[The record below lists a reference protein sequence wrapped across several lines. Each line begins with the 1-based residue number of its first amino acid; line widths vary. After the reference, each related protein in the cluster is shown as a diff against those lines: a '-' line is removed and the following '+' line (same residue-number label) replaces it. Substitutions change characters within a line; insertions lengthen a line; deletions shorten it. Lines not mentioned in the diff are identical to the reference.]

1 MLTSTGKETVIQST
15 LNRTL
20 KTNPGM
26 LPQSRAL
33 EDSSADT
40 PGRARFVSEPLA
52 AIGPADRSG
61 SKRADRDAGGQVVRG
76 ETGFGRRHR
85 GSASDPESGASRV
98 FVLDRCGDPLM
109 PCHPARARRLLKK
122 GRAVVVRLHPFTIR
136 LRDRVGGETQEVG
149 LKVDPGAKTTGLALV
164 REDGEVLF
172 LAEIEH
178 RGERVRRSMRQR
190 AGYRRRRRSAN
201 LRHRKKRFD
210 NRRSGRKLPPSLQ
223 SRVDNVAS
231 WTERLRRLAPVT
243 SIACEVVRFDTQALE
258 NPEIAGAEYQQG
270 TLAGY
275 EVRECLLEK
284 WGRTCACCG
293 ATDTPLQVD
302 HVRPKA
308 RGGSDRVSNLALAC
322 RSCNQ
327 AKGAQPV
334 EAFLARHPER
344 LRRVLA
350 QAKAPL
356 SAAAAVNATRRVLFE
371 ALKRTGLPV
380 AGASGGRTKFN
391 RTRLGIPK
399 SHALDAACVGE
410 TPALKGWRQGVLA
423 IRAMGRG
430 SYARTR
436 VDRSG
441 FPVGYLMA
449 EKSVRGFR
457 TGDIVRAT
465 VPSGKKRGVHVGRV
479 AVRRTGSFNVQTAQ
493 GTVQGISHR
502 HCRVV
507 QRGDGY
513 GYHVDTSRMKE
524 TATMHG
530 TREPAFLPA
539 LKDGVSCG
547 MIR

>member
-1 MLTSTGKETVIQST
+1 MLTSTRKETVIQST
-15 LNRTL
+15 LNHTL

-40 PGRARFVSEPLA
+40 PGQARN
-52 AIGPADRSG
+52 G
-61 SKRADRDAGGQVVRG
+61 ADRDAGGQVVRG

-85 GSASDPESGASRV
+85 GSASDPESGVSRV
-98 FVLDRCGDPLM
+98 FVLDRCGAPLM
-109 PCHPARARRLLKK
+109 PCHPARARKLLKK

-136 LRDRVGGETQEVG
+136 LRDRVGGGETQEVA
-149 LKVDPGAKTTGLALV
+149 LKIDPGAKTTGLALV

-172 LAEIEH
+172 LAEITH
-178 RGERVRRSMRQR
+178 RGARIRKSMQQRRN
-190 AGYRRRRRSAN
+190 YRRRRRSAN
-201 LRHRKKRFD
+201 LRYRKKRFLTTGAPD
-210 NRRSGRKLPPSLQ
+210 RKLPPSLQ

-231 WTERLRRLAPVT
+231 WTERLRRIAPVT

-284 WGRTCACCG
+284 WGRTCAYCG
-293 ATDTPLQVD
+293 ATDTPLQID

-322 RSCNQ
+322 APCNQ

-334 EAFLARHPER
+334 EAFLARRPER

-350 QAKAPL
+350 QARAPL
-356 SAAAAVNATRRVLFE
+356 AAAAAVNATRRVLFE
-371 ALKRTGLPV
+371 ALRRTGLPV
-380 AGASGGRTKFN
+380 TGHSGGRTKFN

-410 TPALKGWRQGVLA
+410 TDVLKGWRQPVLA

-430 SYARTR
+430 AYARTR
-436 VDRSG
+436 VNRHG

-449 EKSVRGFR
+449 AKSVKGFR

-465 VPSGKKRGVHVGRV
+465 VPSGKRRGVHTGRV
-479 AVRRTGSFNVQTAQ
+479 AVRRTGSFNVQTAR

-507 QRGDGY
+507 QRADGY
-513 GYHVDTSRMKE
+513 GYVLETSRKE
-524 TATMHG
+524 ETTRMHG

-547 MIR
+547 KIR